1 MKRSPSRPGQSLGV
15 QHGLTVARRDSGY
28 DSGRSQAAAAVTGI
42 LAGGLRYGVLL
53 FVTVISLAP
62 FVWVVLSSFKT
73 NAEVL
78 DSALSWPSSMNFA
91 GYYEALTRTRFFLF
105 FFNSLLVSGLAT
117 ITAVAIFGMAAYV
130 LARYEFPGRN
140 LVYTIFIS
148 SLLISLVPMQQP
160 ITQIIRL
167 LNLYD
172 TVWALVLV
180 YAVRGLPI
188 AVFVLH
194 SFFKSIPRELE
205 EAAVLDGAG
214 FFRIYLGVMLPL
226 ARPAMA
232 SAGVLIFLN
241 SWNDFLFA
249 LLLTQSEETRTLSYA
264 LRFFTSMFSYDYP
277 TLFAAVVLTLLP
289 SIVVYVLLQEQI
301 QESLAAG
308 AVKG

>member
-1 MKRSPSRPGQSLGV
+1 M
-15 QHGLTVARRDSGY
+15 RRAL
-28 DSGRSQAAAAVTGI
+28 AAATAV
-42 LAGGLRYGVLL
+42 LEGGFRYGVLL
-53 FVTVISLAP
+53 FVTVISVGPIA
-62 FVWVVLSSFKT
+62 WVVLSSFKT

-78 DSALSWPSSMNFA
+78 DSALSWPLSFDFDA
-91 GYYEALTRTRFFLF
+91 YIEALTRTRFFLY
-105 FFNSLLVSGLAT
+105 FFNSLLVSSLST
-117 ITAVAIFGMAAYV
+117 IAAVAIFGMAAYV
-130 LARYEFPGRN
+130 LARYTFRGRD
-140 LVYTIFIS
+140 LIYALLIS

-160 ITQIIRL
+160 ITQIIRTL
-167 LNLYD
+167 GLYD
-172 TVWALVLV
+172 TLWALVLV
-180 YAVRGLPI
+180 YTVRGLPI

-214 FFRIYLGVMLPL
+214 FVRIYVNLMLPL

>member
-1 MKRSPSRPGQSLGV
+1 M
-15 QHGLTVARRDSGY
+15 RRAL
-28 DSGRSQAAAAVTGI
+28 AAATAV
-42 LAGGLRYGVLL
+42 LEGGFRYGVLL
-53 FVTVISLAP
+53 FVTVISVGPIA
-62 FVWVVLSSFKT
+62 WVVLSSFKT

-78 DSALSWPSSMNFA
+78 DSALSWPSSFDFDA
-91 GYYEALTRTRFFLF
+91 YIEALTRTRFFLY
-105 FFNSLLVSGLAT
+105 FFNSLLVSSLST
-117 ITAVAIFGMAAYV
+117 IAAVAIFGMAAYV
-130 LARYEFPGRN
+130 LARYTFRGRD
-140 LVYTIFIS
+140 LIYALLIS

-160 ITQIIRL
+160 ITQIIRTL
-167 LNLYD
+167 GLYD
-172 TVWALVLV
+172 TLWALVLV
-180 YAVRGLPI
+180 YTVRGLPI

-214 FFRIYLGVMLPL
+214 FVRIYVNLMLPL

>member
-1 MKRSPSRPGQSLGV
+1 VRRSLEADRQVFARDTGQP
-15 QHGLTVARRDSGY
+15 
-28 DSGRSQAAAAVTGI
+28 AAAAATGV
-42 LAGGLRYGVLL
+42 LETCFRFGLLL

-62 FVWVVLSSFKT
+62 FVWVVVSSFKT

-78 DSALSWPSSMNFA
+78 ESALSWPASFDFDA
-91 GYYEALTRTRFFLF
+91 YIEALTRTRFFLY
-105 FFNSLLVSGLAT
+105 FFNSLIVSSLST
-117 ITAVAIFGMAAYV
+117 IAAVGIFGMAAYV
-130 LARYEFPGRN
+130 LARYAFRGRD
-140 LVYTIFIS
+140 LIYAVLIS

-160 ITQIIRL
+160 ITQIIRYL
-167 LNLYD
+167 GIYD
-172 TVWALVLV
+172 TLWALVLV
-180 YAVRGLPI
+180 YTVRGLPI

-214 FFRIYLGVMLPL
+214 FSRIYFGIMLPL

-264 LRFFTSMFSYDYP
+264 LRFFINMFSYDYP
-277 TLFAAVVLTLLP
+277 ALFAAVVLTLLP
-289 SIVVYVLLQEQI
+289 SIVIYVLLQEQI

>member
-1 MKRSPSRPGQSLGV
+1 MKRSLAVDRQVSA
-15 QHGLTVARRDSGY
+15 HDSGQ
-28 DSGRSQAAAAVTGI
+28 GAVVAVTGV
-42 LAGGLRYGVLL
+42 LARGFRYGLLL

-62 FVWVVLSSFKT
+62 FVWVVLSSFKS

-78 DSALSWPSSMNFA
+78 DSALSWPSRFSFDA
-91 GYYEALTRTRFFLF
+91 YIEALTRTRFFLY
-105 FFNSLLVSGLAT
+105 FFNSLLVSSLAT
-117 ITAVAIFGMAAYV
+117 IAAVAIFGMAAYV
-130 LARYEFPGRN
+130 LARYAFPGRD
-140 LVYTIFIS
+140 LIYAVLIS

-160 ITQIIRL
+160 ITQIIRTL
-167 LNLYD
+167 GLYD
-172 TVWALVLV
+172 TLWALVLV

-194 SFFKSIPRELE
+194 SFFTSIPRELE

-214 FFRIYLGVMLPL
+214 FFRIYFNMMLPL

>member
-1 MKRSPSRPGQSLGV
+1 M
-15 QHGLTVARRDSGY
+15 RRAL
-28 DSGRSQAAAAVTGI
+28 AAATAV
-42 LAGGLRYGVLL
+42 LEGGFRYGVLL
-53 FVTVISLAP
+53 FVTVISVGPIA
-62 FVWVVLSSFKT
+62 WVVLSSFKT

-78 DSALSWPSSMNFA
+78 DSALSWPSSFDFDA
-91 GYYEALTRTRFFLF
+91 YIEALTRTRFFLY
-105 FFNSLLVSGLAT
+105 FFNSLLVSSLST
-117 ITAVAIFGMAAYV
+117 IAAVAIFGMAAYV
-130 LARYEFPGRN
+130 LARYTFRGRD
-140 LVYTIFIS
+140 LIYALLIS

-160 ITQIIRL
+160 ITQIIRTL
-167 LNLYD
+167 GLYD
-172 TVWALVLV
+172 TLWALVLV
-180 YAVRGLPI
+180 YTVRGLPI

-214 FFRIYLGVMLPL
+214 FVRIYVNLMLPL

-232 SAGVLIFLN
+232 SAGVIIFLN